1 MRRPVIPQAII
12 GLGAIAWL
20 FYTWSGHW
28 ADMTPAMMVA
38 TGLALGGTVAATFV
52 GNAPRIWLRVAI
64 VAVMLAGNAAFAA
77 SRAVEHWPF
86 EWDAMPSRGYAAF
99 LAVAALV
106 TSIGLLFR
114 RLWARWV
121 ALAFGI
127 AGALG
132 GALNSIGMRTWRNE
146 TSWLAAIGVIGC
158 ATVFVQLSN
167 GAVRDYFDRGGQ
179 SVWAAKDRLVRSAR
193 WAAITS
199 AAAGAMLLLYALGAH
214 VVPQTETSA
223 LVLAPFLMVGSA
235 LVVARRGAGLLL
247 LGAGG
252 VGLLAQSAMT
262 LADVAPDSRLNAAYY
277 VMFWAPAGLVAI
289 AAAVIALR
297 RSH

>member
-1 MRRPVIPQAII
+1 MSRPVIPQAIV
-12 GLGAIAWL
+12 GAGAIAWL
-20 FYTWSGHW
+20 FYTWTGHW
-28 ADMTPAMMVA
+28 ADMTPAMMIA
-38 TGLALGGTVAATFV
+38 TGLALGGTVAAAFV
-52 GNAPRIWLRVAI
+52 GNAPRVRLRLAI
-64 VAVMLAGNAAFAA
+64 VAAMLAGNAAFAGL
-77 SRAVEHWPF
+77 RAAEHWPF
-86 EWDAMPSRGYAAF
+86 VWDAMPSRGYAAF
-99 LAVAALV
+99 LAAAALT

-114 RLWARWV
+114 QLWARWV
-121 ALAFGI
+121 ALAFGV

-132 GALNSIGMRTWRNE
+132 GALNSIGMRTWRDE

-158 ATVFVQLSN
+158 ATVFIQLSH
-167 GAVRDYFDRGGQ
+167 GAVRDHFDRGGQ

-223 LVLAPFLMVGSA
+223 LVLAPVLMLGSG

-252 VGLLAQSAMT
+252 LGLLAQSAMT
-262 LADVAPDSRLNAAYY
+262 LADVAPESRMNAAYY
-277 VMFWAPAGLVAI
+277 VMFWAPAGIIAV

-297 RSH
+297 RSR